1 MAGDRE
7 GTRRT
12 RWTGIVSL
20 SVTRLWKRATRTRSG
35 RVAAIL
41 VTVALTT
48 ALLLTVTGVAL
59 ALADGGT
66 ASDDDSD
73 VEIVPDDSAT
83 LSAVDGVERP
93 RLGETNERAA
103 SIRAHD
109 GVDHASPVLAEP
121 GRLEAADGDDQPTVL
136 LVGVVADGEHRT
148 VAGLP
153 TDDLEPGDPHYAN
166 GSYDGLPEGEI
177 VLSEAAADRLEAS
190 EGDELE
196 VPTPEAAAET
206 RSVTLTVAAV
216 EAGSGDG
223 DTDVPVA
230 LVQLSELQ
238 SFTGADDGQLAD
250 QVVVWGE
257 PAAAESAA
265 TDAYPDAAVES
276 TTVTDPSALFDDG
289 LALATSLLALLV
301 GLVICAS
308 FVATTAGMTVN
319 DDRRSLAVLES
330 VGIPQRGRLVL
341 VAVST
346 LVTTVCGALLGAAL
360 GIAGIHVVN
369 ALAAATIAP
378 GTVALAHPL
387 FVPYAVGVALV
398 AGLLALPYPLAIAAR
413 TSVLEEV
420 RR

>member
-1 MAGDRE
+1 MVGDRG

-12 RWTGIVSL
+12 RWAGIVSL

-66 ASDDDSD
+66 ASDDDAT
-73 VEIVPDDSAT
+73 VEVVPDDSAT
-83 LSAVDGVERP
+83 MSAVDGVERP

-103 SIRAHD
+103 SIRAHED
-109 GVDHASPVLAEP
+109 VDHASPVLAEP

-136 LVGVVADGEHRT
+136 LVGVVADDEPRT

-153 TDDLEPGDPHYAN
+153 TDELEPDDPHYAN
-166 GSYDGLPEGEI
+166 GSYDGVPEGEI
-177 VLSEAAADRLEAS
+177 VLSEAAADRLEAG
-190 EGDELE
+190 EGDQLD

-206 RSVTLTVAAV
+206 HSVTLTVAAV
-216 EAGSGDG
+216 EESSGDG

-250 QVVVWGE
+250 RVVVWGE

-265 TDAYPDAAVES
+265 TEEYPDAAVTS
-276 TTVTDPSALFDDG
+276 TASTDPSALFDDG

-301 GLVICAS
+301 GVVICSS

-346 LVTTVCGALLGAAL
+346 LVTTVCGALLGAAI

-369 ALAAATIAP
+369 ALAAATVAP
-378 GTVALAHPL
+378 GTVALVHPL

-398 AGLLALPYPLAIAAR
+398 AGLLAIPYPLAIAAR

>member
-1 MAGDRE
+1 MVGDRE
-7 GTRRT
+7 GTRHT
-12 RWTGIVSL
+12 RWAGIVSL
-20 SVTRLWKRATRTRSG
+20 SVMRLWKRATRTRSG

-48 ALLLTVTGVAL
+48 ALLLMVTGVAL

-66 ASDDDSD
+66 ATDDDAT
-73 VEIVPDDSAT
+73 VEVVPDDSAT

-103 SIRAHD
+103 SMHTHED
-109 GVDHASPVLAEP
+109 VDHASPVLAEP

-136 LVGVVADGEHRT
+136 LVGVVADGEPRT
-148 VAGLP
+148 AAGLP

-166 GSYDGLPEGEI
+166 GSYDGVPEGEI
-177 VLSEAAADRLEAS
+177 VLSEAAANRLGAS
-190 EGDELE
+190 EGDELD

-206 RSVTLTVAAV
+206 HSVTLTVAAV
-216 EAGSGDG
+216 EEGADDG

-250 QVVVWGE
+250 RVIVWGE

-265 TDAYPDAAVES
+265 TEAYPDAAVES
-276 TTVTDPSALFDDG
+276 NAPTDPSALFDDG
-289 LALATSLLALLV
+289 LALATSLLALFV
-301 GLVICAS
+301 GIVICSS

-330 VGIPQRGRLVL
+330 VGIPRRGRLVL

-346 LVTTVCGALLGAAL
+346 LVTTVCGALLGAAI
-360 GIAGIHVVN
+360 GIAGIQVVN

-378 GTVALAHPL
+378 GTVALIHPL

-398 AGLLALPYPLAIAAR
+398 AGLLAMPYPLAIAAR

>member
-1 MAGDRE
+1 MVGDRE
-7 GTRRT
+7 GTRHT
-12 RWTGIVSL
+12 RWAGIVSL
-20 SVTRLWKRATRTRSG
+20 SVMRLWKRATRTRSG

-48 ALLLTVTGVAL
+48 ALLLMVTGVAL

-66 ASDDDSD
+66 ATDDDAT
-73 VEIVPDDSAT
+73 VEVVPDDSAT

-103 SIRAHD
+103 SMHTHED
-109 GVDHASPVLAEP
+109 VDHASPVLAEP

-136 LVGVVADGEHRT
+136 LVGVVADGEPRT
-148 VAGLP
+148 AAGLP

-166 GSYDGLPEGEI
+166 GSYDGVPEGEM
-177 VLSEAAADRLEAS
+177 VLSEAAANRLGAS
-190 EGDELE
+190 EGDELD

-206 RSVTLTVAAV
+206 HSVTLTVAAV
-216 EAGSGDG
+216 EEGADDG

-250 QVVVWGE
+250 RVIVWGE

-265 TDAYPDAAVES
+265 TEAYPDAAVES
-276 TTVTDPSALFDDG
+276 NAPTDPSALFDDG

-301 GLVICAS
+301 GIVICSS

-330 VGIPQRGRLVL
+330 VGIPRRGRLVL

-346 LVTTVCGALLGAAL
+346 LVTTVCGALLGAAI
-360 GIAGIHVVN
+360 GIAGIQVVN

-378 GTVALAHPL
+378 GTVALIHPL

-398 AGLLALPYPLAIAAR
+398 AGLLAMPYPLAIAAR

>member
-1 MAGDRE
+1 MVGDRE

-12 RWTGIVSL
+12 RWAGIVSL
-20 SVTRLWKRATRTRSG
+20 SVVRLWKRATRTRTG

-59 ALADGGT
+59 ALADGGA
-66 ASDDDSD
+66 ASDDDST
-73 VEIVPDDSAT
+73 VEVVPDDSAS

-93 RLGETNERAA
+93 RLGEANERAA
-103 SIRAHD
+103 SIRAHED
-109 GVDHASPVLAEP
+109 VDHASPVLAEP

-136 LVGVVADGEHRT
+136 LVGVVADGEPRT
-148 VAGLP
+148 AAGLP
-153 TDDLEPGDPHYAN
+153 TDELEPGDPHYAN
-166 GSYDGLPEGEI
+166 GSYDGAPEGEI
-177 VLSEAAADRLEAS
+177 VLSEAAADRLGAS
-190 EGDELE
+190 EGDELD

-206 RSVTLTVAAV
+206 HSVTLTVAAV
-216 EAGSGDG
+216 EEGSDDG

-238 SFTGADDGQLAD
+238 SFTGADNGQLAD
-250 QVVVWGE
+250 RVVVWGE

-265 TDAYPDAAVES
+265 TEAYPDAAVES
-276 TTVTDPSALFDDG
+276 NTATDPSALFDDG

-301 GLVICAS
+301 GVVICSS

-330 VGIPQRGRLVL
+330 VGIPRRGRLVL

-346 LVTTVCGALLGAAL
+346 LVTTVCGALLGAVI
-360 GIAGIHVVN
+360 GIAGIQVVN

-378 GTVALAHPL
+378 GTVALVHPL

-398 AGLLALPYPLAIAAR
+398 AGVLAMPYPLAIAAR